1 MQDTIS
7 TDNQSA
13 DPKAEIK
20 TRLANLLI
28 NRVTLSECLNVV
40 KDACIQ
46 RSSDIIDKA
55 SEEDMKLI
63 LKDIEAFEN
72 PPEQQDANPSVETS
86 GPSVGTSGPSVG
98 TSGPSVG
105 TSGPSVGTSG
115 STGSSGSGG
124 QPDITPIGESGP
136 MA

>member
-98 TSGPSVG
+98 TSG
-105 TSGPSVGTSG
+105 

>member
-1 MQDTIS
+1 MEQMQDIIS

-13 DPKAEIK
+13 DPNAEIK

-28 NRVTLSECLNVV
+28 NRVTLSECLNVIR
-40 KDACIQ
+40 DACVQ

-72 PPEQQDANPSVETS
+72 PPEQNNEAATDPSGPQTTGPETTGPLTS
-86 GPSVGTSGPSVG
+86 GPVASSTSGFV
-98 TSGPSVG
+98 
-105 TSGPSVGTSG
+105 
-115 STGSSGSGG
+115 GSSGSGG